1 MRRFESVRAVL
12 LSLALGLAAGS
23 ASLAGPPPEP
33 PPFHA
38 IENVRVE
45 VGDGTVI
52 EQATV
57 VIENGTI
64 TAVGEDAAVPAHAW
78 VVDGEGL
85 TVFPGLIDALG
96 TLPAP
101 RRPGGPGAGEPGQ
114 RGPRRRPD
122 PDQRLPRGPEDRP
135 QTTPWKRAADD
146 LALDPEAVET
156 WRKAGFT
163 SVAARAGQGLFPGRL
178 SLVRFGEPGA
188 DPEHQV
194 VAPELAQM
202 ASFDTGAGF
211 GSYPGSLM
219 GQIAYVRQ
227 VLLDAGHHAA
237 SVAAFE
243 ADPAGWR
250 RPDYDR
256 TLAPLAPAAA
266 GNERILLPGSSAAEI
281 RRALRLRE
289 EFGLNSIV
297 YGGQEAYR
305 LAGELAA
312 GGVPVLVD
320 VDWPAPLPERDRD
333 PDADR
338 PLREILHE
346 RLAPSTPV
354 ELAEA
359 GAPFAFSSGG
369 AGSPDEFLAGLRRA
383 VAAGLDPA
391 RALTALTRDAAALY
405 GLEDRLGAVAEGMAA
420 DLVLADGY
428 PWQES
433 TRVEAV
439 FIDGRR
445 YAVDDGGS
453 ESDAESDAEPDTES
467 DTESD
472 AESDAEPDTESDTES
487 DAESDAEPDTESD
500 TESDAES
507 DAEPDTESDTESDA
521 ESDAEPDTESDAESD
536 AEPDTESDAESDAEP
551 DTESD
556 TDTDTEPESAKGRTR
571 PVTAPAPMRL
581 AEAAERYDEVA
592 GESGVPMTGPYRED
606 DVLAIVGGTVLTMA
620 GETIENGTVVVRDGR
635 IAAVGSRVRPP
646 RDAHVIEA
654 AGRYVTPGIIDAH
667 SHIAAEGGIN
677 EGSLAVTS
685 MVRVADVVDP
695 TDIAIYRA
703 LAGGVT
709 TINVL
714 HGSANPIGGQNQ
726 VLKLRWGQDA
736 DGLRFEGAPPGI
748 KFALGE
754 NPKRSRSFGQGPRR
768 YPATRMG
775 VLDVIRQAF
784 TEAAEYQAAWVGH
797 RQAEAAGERSRPPA
811 RDLELE
817 ALVEIL
823 EGERLVHAHSYRAD
837 EILQLLRLAEEF
849 GFRIATLQ
857 HVLEGYRVADEIAAH
872 GAGASTFSDWW
883 AYKVEAFEAIP
894 HNAAL
899 MTDRGVLVSIN
910 SDDAEEMRHLN
921 HEAAKAVRWGGLS
934 DEQALA
940 LVTINP
946 AKQLRIDDRV
956 GSIEVGKD
964 ADLVVYD
971 GHPLSSYAVVQTTLV
986 DGRVYFDRELDRVRR
1001 EHLAALEQSLLES
1014 DDDEGGEAP

>member
-1 MRRFESVRAVL
+1 ML

-33 PPFHA
+33 PPFYA

-52 EQATV
+52 ERATV

-64 TAVGEDAAVPAHAW
+64 TAVAEDAAVPAHAW

-101 RRPGGPGAGEPGQ
+101 RRSGAGPGAGGPGQ
-114 RGPRRRPD
+114 GGPRRRPD
-122 PDQRLPRGPEDRP
+122 PDQQLPRGPEDRP

-146 LALDPEAVET
+146 LALDAEAVET

-202 ASFDTGAGF
+202 ASFDTGGGF
-211 GSYPGSLM
+211 GSYPGALM
-219 GQIAYVRQ
+219 GKIAYVRQ
-227 VLLDAGHHAA
+227 VLLDAGHYAA
-237 SVAAFE
+237 AVAAFE
-243 ADPAGWR
+243 ADPGGWR

-256 TLAPLAPAAA
+256 TLAPLASAVA
-266 GNERILLPGSSAAEI
+266 GNERILLPGSSAAEMG
-281 RRALRLRE
+281 RALRLRE

-305 LAGELAA
+305 LAGELATA
-312 GGVPVLVD
+312 GVPVLVD
-320 VDWPAPLPERDRD
+320 VDWPEPLPERDRD

-346 RLAPSTPV
+346 RLAPSTPA

-359 GAPFAFSSGG
+359 GAQFAFSSGG
-369 AGSPDEFLAGLRRA
+369 ANNPDEFLAGVRRS
-383 VAAGLDPA
+383 VEGGLEPA
-391 RALTALTRDAAALY
+391 RALTALTRDAAAVY
-405 GLEDRLGAVAEGMAA
+405 GLEDRIGTVAEGMAA

-428 PWQES
+428 PWLES

-439 FIDGRR
+439 FVDGRR
-445 YAVDDGGS
+445 YAVDDGG
-453 ESDAESDAEPDTES
+453 AEAE
-467 DTESD
+467 
-472 AESDAEPDTESDTES
+472 AEAE
-487 DAESDAEPDTESD
+487 
-500 TESDAES
+500 
-507 DAEPDTESDTESDA
+507 
-521 ESDAEPDTESDAESD
+521 
-536 AEPDTESDAESDAEP
+536 
-551 DTESD
+551 
-556 TDTDTEPESAKGRTR
+556 TEPEAEGEPEPEAEPAGRPAHPVSEAEPARGRAR

-581 AEAAERYDEVA
+581 SEVSERYDEVA
-592 GESGVPMTGPYRED
+592 GDSGVPMTGPYRED

-620 GETIENGTVVVRDGR
+620 GETIEDGTVVVRDGR
-635 IAAVGSRVRPP
+635 IAAVGRRVRPP

-667 SHIAAEGGIN
+667 SHIATAGGVN
-677 EGSLAVTS
+677 EGSLAVTA
-685 MVRVADVVDP
+685 MVRIEDVVDP
-695 TDIAIYRA
+695 TDIGIYRA

-754 NPKRSRSFGQGPRR
+754 NPKRSRSFGPGPRR

-784 TEAAEYQAAWVGH
+784 TEAAEYRTATERH
-797 RQAEAAGERSRPPA
+797 REAEAGGERSRPPA

-823 EGERLVHAHSYRAD
+823 DGDRLVHAHSYRAD

-921 HEAAKAVRWGGLS
+921 HEAAKAVKWGGLS

-946 AKQLRIDDRV
+946 ARQLQIDDRV

-964 ADLVVYD
+964 ADLVVYE

>member
-1 MRRFESVRAVL
+1 MRNRTGRPVL
-12 LSLALGLAAGS
+12 GFAAALVLAAAPLVS
-23 ASLAGPPPEP
+23 GPPPEP
-33 PPFHA
+33 PPFYA
-38 IENVRVE
+38 IQGVRVE
-45 VGDGTVI
+45 VGDGTVLDR
-52 EQATV
+52 ATV

-64 TAVGEDAAVPAHAW
+64 TAVAADAPVPPHARII
-78 VVDGEGL
+78 DGEGL
-85 TVFPGLIDALG
+85 TVFPGLIDAMGSLPQPG
-96 TLPAP
+96 RSGGGPAAGGPAP
-101 RRPGGPGAGEPGQ
+101 G
-114 RGPRRRPD
+114 GPRRRPD
-122 PDQRLPRGPEDRP
+122 ASSPLPRGPEDRP

-146 LALDPEAVET
+146 LALDAEAVET

-202 ASFDTGAGF
+202 ASFDTGGGF
-211 GSYPGSLM
+211 GAYPGALM
-219 GQIAYVRQ
+219 GKIAYLRQ
-227 VLLDAGHHAA
+227 VLLDAGHYAA
-237 SVAAFE
+237 AVASYE

-250 RPDYDR
+250 RPDFDR
-256 TLAPLAPAAA
+256 TLAPLAATAA

-281 RRALRLRE
+281 ERALRLGE
-289 EFGLNSIV
+289 EFGLDSII

-312 GGVPVLVD
+312 AGVPVLVD
-320 VDWPAPLPERDRD
+320 VDWPEALPERDRD

-338 PLREILHE
+338 PLRQILHE

-359 GAPFAFSSGG
+359 GAQFAFSSGG
-369 AGSPDEFLAGLRRA
+369 AKSADEFLAGVRRA
-383 VAAGLDPA
+383 VEGGLEPG
-391 RALTALTRDAAALY
+391 RALTALTRDAAATY
-405 GLEDRLGAVAEGMAA
+405 GLEDRIGTVAEGLAA

-428 PWQES
+428 PWLES
-433 TRVEAV
+433 VRIAAV
-439 FIDGRR
+439 FVDGRR
-445 YAVDDGGS
+445 YAVDGDDGDDAGTAEGAEGEEGGDAS
-453 ESDAESDAEPDTES
+453 ETEGAEETAEAQE
-467 DTESD
+467 
-472 AESDAEPDTESDTES
+472 A
-487 DAESDAEPDTESD
+487 
-500 TESDAES
+500 
-507 DAEPDTESDTESDA
+507 
-521 ESDAEPDTESDAESD
+521 
-536 AEPDTESDAESDAEP
+536 
-551 DTESD
+551 
-556 TDTDTEPESAKGRTR
+556 
-571 PVTAPAPMRL
+571 APPPLRL
-581 AEAAERYDEVA
+581 AELAERYEAVA
-592 GESGVPMTGPYRED
+592 GDSAVPMTGPYRQD
-606 DVLAIVGGTVLTMA
+606 DVLALVGGTVLTMA

-635 IAAVGSRVRPP
+635 IAAVGRRVRPP
-646 RDAHVIEA
+646 RNAHVIDA
-654 AGRYVTPGIIDAH
+654 AGRYVIPGIIDAH

-695 TDIAIYRA
+695 TDIGIYRA

-709 TINVL
+709 TVNVL

-736 DGLRFEGAPPGI
+736 DGMRFDGAPPGI

-784 TEAAEYQAAWVGH
+784 TEAAEYRAAWARH
-797 RQAEAAGERSRPPA
+797 RGAEAAGERSRPPA

-823 EGERLVHAHSYRAD
+823 EGRRLVHAHSYRAD
-837 EILQLLRLAEEF
+837 EILQLLRLAEEL

-883 AYKVEAFEAIP
+883 AYKVEAYEAIP
-894 HNAAL
+894 YNAAL
-899 MTDRGVLVSIN
+899 MTDRGVVVSIN

-921 HEAAKAVRWGGLS
+921 HEAAKTVKWGGLS

-964 ADLVVYD
+964 ADLVIYD
-971 GHPLSSYAVVQTTLV
+971 GHPLSSYAVVQMTLV
-986 DGRVYFDRELDRVRR
+986 DGKVYFDRELDKIRR
-1001 EHLAALEQSLLES
+1001 GRLAALEQALTES
-1014 DDDEGGEAP
+1014 DDSGGEAP

>member
-1 MRRFESVRAVL
+1 MRPTKSVRAAL

-33 PPFHA
+33 PPFYA

-52 EQATV
+52 ERATV

-64 TAVGEDAAVPAHAW
+64 TAVAENAAVPAHAW

-101 RRPGGPGAGEPGQ
+101 RRSGAGPGAGGPGQ
-114 RGPRRRPD
+114 GGPRRRPD
-122 PDQRLPRGPEDRP
+122 PDQQLPRGPEDRP

-146 LALDPEAVET
+146 LALDAEAVET

-202 ASFDTGAGF
+202 ASFDTGGGF
-211 GSYPGSLM
+211 GSYPGALM
-219 GQIAYVRQ
+219 GKIAYVRQ
-227 VLLDAGHHAA
+227 VLLDAGHYAA
-237 SVAAFE
+237 AVAAFE
-243 ADPAGWR
+243 ADPGGWR

-256 TLAPLAPAAA
+256 TLAPLAATAA
-266 GNERILLPGSSAAEI
+266 GSERILLPGSSAAEI
-281 RRALRLRE
+281 GRALGLAE

-305 LAGELAA
+305 LAGELATA
-312 GGVPVLVD
+312 GVPVLVD
-320 VDWPAPLPERDRD
+320 VDWPEPLPERDRD

-346 RLAPSTPV
+346 RLAPSTPA

-359 GAPFAFSSGG
+359 GAQFAFSSGG
-369 AGSPDEFLAGLRRA
+369 ANNPDEFLAGVRRA
-383 VAAGLDPA
+383 VEGGLEQA
-391 RALTALTRDAAALY
+391 RALTALTRDAAAVY
-405 GLEDRLGAVAEGMAA
+405 GLEDRLGTVAEGMAA

-439 FIDGRR
+439 FVDGRR

-453 ESDAESDAEPDTES
+453 EGEAEAEAEPE
-467 DTESD
+467 
-472 AESDAEPDTESDTES
+472 AEP
-487 DAESDAEPDTESD
+487 EP
-500 TESDAES
+500 A
-507 DAEPDTESDTESDA
+507 
-521 ESDAEPDTESDAESD
+521 
-536 AEPDTESDAESDAEP
+536 
-551 DTESD
+551 
-556 TDTDTEPESAKGRTR
+556 GRPAHPVAHPVAR

-581 AEAAERYDEVA
+581 TEVSERYEEVA

-606 DVLAIVGGTVLTMA
+606 GVLAIVGGTVLTMA

-635 IAAVGSRVRPP
+635 IAAVGRRVRPP

-654 AGRYVTPGIIDAH
+654 GGRYVTPGIIDAH

-685 MVRVADVVDP
+685 MVRIEDVVDP
-695 TDIAIYRA
+695 TDIGIYRA

-754 NPKRSRSFGQGPRR
+754 NPKRSRSFGPGPRR

-784 TEAAEYQAAWVGH
+784 TDAAEYRTATERH
-797 RQAEAAGERSRPPA
+797 REAEAAGERSRPPA

-823 EGERLVHAHSYRAD
+823 EGDRLVHAHSYRAD
-837 EILQLLRLAEEF
+837 EILQLLRLAEEL

-921 HEAAKAVRWGGLS
+921 HEAAKAVKWGGLS

-946 AKQLRIDDRV
+946 AKQLQIDDRV

>member
-1 MRRFESVRAVL
+1 ML

-33 PPFHA
+33 PPFYA

-52 EQATV
+52 ERATV

-64 TAVGEDAAVPAHAW
+64 TAVSEDAAVPAHAW

-101 RRPGGPGAGEPGQ
+101 RRSGAGPGAGGPGQ
-114 RGPRRRPD
+114 GGPRRRPD
-122 PDQRLPRGPEDRP
+122 PDQQLPRGPEDRP

-146 LALDPEAVET
+146 LALDAEAVET

-202 ASFDTGAGF
+202 ASFDTGGGF
-211 GSYPGSLM
+211 GSYPGALM
-219 GQIAYVRQ
+219 GKIAYVRQ
-227 VLLDAGHHAA
+227 VLLDAGHYAA
-237 SVAAFE
+237 AVAAFE

-256 TLAPLAPAAA
+256 TLAPLASAVA

-281 RRALRLRE
+281 GRALRLRE

-305 LAGELAA
+305 LAGELATA
-312 GGVPVLVD
+312 GVPVLVD
-320 VDWPAPLPERDRD
+320 VDWPEPLPERDRD

-346 RLAPSTPV
+346 RLAPSTPA

-359 GAPFAFSSGG
+359 GAQFAFSSGG
-369 AGSPDEFLAGLRRA
+369 ANNPDEFLAGVRRT
-383 VAAGLDPA
+383 VEGGLEPA
-391 RALTALTRDAAALY
+391 RALTALTRDAAAVY
-405 GLEDRLGAVAEGMAA
+405 GLEDRIGTVAEGMAA

-428 PWQES
+428 PWLES

-439 FIDGRR
+439 FVDGRR

-453 ESDAESDAEPDTES
+453 EGEAESEAEGEPEPEPEAEPAGRPAHPVSE
-467 DTESD
+467 
-472 AESDAEPDTESDTES
+472 AEP
-487 DAESDAEPDTESD
+487 
-500 TESDAES
+500 
-507 DAEPDTESDTESDA
+507 
-521 ESDAEPDTESDAESD
+521 
-536 AEPDTESDAESDAEP
+536 
-551 DTESD
+551 
-556 TDTDTEPESAKGRTR
+556 EPEAHPVAR
-571 PVTAPAPMRL
+571 PVTAPAPIRL
-581 AEAAERYDEVA
+581 AEVAEKYEEVA

-635 IAAVGSRVRPP
+635 IAAVGRRVRPP

-654 AGRYVTPGIIDAH
+654 TGRYVTPGIIDAH
-667 SHIAAEGGIN
+667 SHIATAGGVN
-677 EGSLAVTS
+677 EGSLAVTA
-685 MVRVADVVDP
+685 MVRIEDVVDP
-695 TDIAIYRA
+695 TDIGIYRA

-754 NPKRSRSFGQGPRR
+754 NPKRSRSFGPGPRR

-784 TEAAEYQAAWVGH
+784 TDAAEYRTATERH
-797 RQAEAAGERSRPPA
+797 REAEAAGERSRPPA

-823 EGERLVHAHSYRAD
+823 EGDRLVHAHSYRAD
-837 EILQLLRLAEEF
+837 EILQLLRLAEEL
-849 GFRIATLQ
+849 GFRVATLQ

-921 HEAAKAVRWGGLS
+921 HEAAKAVKWGGLS
-934 DEQALA
+934 DERALA

-946 AKQLRIDDRV
+946 AKQLQIDDRV

>member
-1 MRRFESVRAVL
+1 ML

-33 PPFHA
+33 PPFYA

-52 EQATV
+52 ERATV

-64 TAVGEDAAVPAHAW
+64 TAVSEDAAVPAHAW

-101 RRPGGPGAGEPGQ
+101 RRSGAGPGAGGPGQ
-114 RGPRRRPD
+114 GGPRRRPD
-122 PDQRLPRGPEDRP
+122 PDQQLPRGPEDRP

-146 LALDPEAVET
+146 LALDAEAVET
-156 WRKAGFT
+156 WRKVGFT

-202 ASFDTGAGF
+202 ASFDTGGGF
-211 GSYPGSLM
+211 GSYPGALM
-219 GQIAYVRQ
+219 GKIAYVRQ
-227 VLLDAGHHAA
+227 VLLDAGHYAA
-237 SVAAFE
+237 AVAAFE
-243 ADPAGWR
+243 ADPGGWR

-256 TLAPLAPAAA
+256 ALAPLASAVA

-281 RRALRLRE
+281 GRALRLRE

-305 LAGELAA
+305 LAGELATA
-312 GGVPVLVD
+312 GVPVLVD
-320 VDWPAPLPERDRD
+320 VDWPEPLPERDRD

-346 RLAPSTPV
+346 RLAPSTPA

-359 GAPFAFSSGG
+359 GAQFAFSSGG
-369 AGSPDEFLAGLRRA
+369 ANDPDEFLAGVRRA
-383 VAAGLDPA
+383 VEGGLEPA
-391 RALTALTRDAAALY
+391 RALTALTRDAAAVY
-405 GLEDRLGAVAEGMAA
+405 GLEDRIGTVAEGMAP

-439 FIDGRR
+439 FVDGRR

-453 ESDAESDAEPDTES
+453 EGEAELEAEGEAEPEG
-467 DTESD
+467 EP
-472 AESDAEPDTESDTES
+472 EAEPEPAGRPAHPVSE
-487 DAESDAEPDTESD
+487 AEP
-500 TESDAES
+500 AR
-507 DAEPDTESDTESDA
+507 
-521 ESDAEPDTESDAESD
+521 
-536 AEPDTESDAESDAEP
+536 
-551 DTESD
+551 
-556 TDTDTEPESAKGRTR
+556 GRAR

-581 AEAAERYDEVA
+581 AEVSERYDEVA

-620 GETIENGTVVVRDGR
+620 GETIEDGTVVVRDGR
-635 IAAVGSRVRPP
+635 IAAVGRRVRPP

-667 SHIAAEGGIN
+667 SHIATAGGVN
-677 EGSLAVTS
+677 EGSLAVTA
-685 MVRVADVVDP
+685 MVRIEDVVDP
-695 TDIAIYRA
+695 TDIGIYRA

-754 NPKRSRSFGQGPRR
+754 NPKRSRSFGPGPRR

-784 TEAAEYQAAWVGH
+784 TEAAEYRTATERH
-797 RQAEAAGERSRPPA
+797 REAEAAGERSRPPA

-823 EGERLVHAHSYRAD
+823 EGDRLVHAHSYRAD

-921 HEAAKAVRWGGLS
+921 HEAAKAVKWGGLS
-934 DEQALA
+934 DEHALA

-946 AKQLRIDDRV
+946 ARQLQIDDRV

>member
-1 MRRFESVRAVL
+1 MRVENRLRAL
-12 LSLALGLAAGS
+12 LVWLALGLPAATALVG
-23 ASLAGPPPEP
+23 GPPPEP
-33 PPFHA
+33 PPFYA
-38 IENVRVE
+38 IEGARVE
-45 VGDGTVI
+45 VGDGTVL
-52 EQATV
+52 ERATV

-64 TAVGEDAAVPAHAW
+64 TAVAEDPAVPAHAR
-78 VVDGEGL
+78 VIDGEGL
-85 TVFPGLIDALG
+85 TVFPGMIDALG
-96 TLPAP
+96 RLPAP
-101 RRPGGPGAGEPGQ
+101 RRPGAGSEAGGPGQ
-114 RGPRRRPD
+114 RGPRRRPG
-122 PDQRLPRGPEDRP
+122 PDSPLPRGPEDRP
-135 QTTPWKRAADD
+135 LTTPWKRAADD
-146 LALDPEAVET
+146 LALDAETVES
-156 WRKAGFT
+156 WREAGFT

-178 SLVRFGEPGA
+178 SLVRFGEPAA

-194 VAPELAQM
+194 AAPELAQM
-202 ASFDTGAGF
+202 VSFDTGGGF
-211 GSYPGSLM
+211 GSYPGALM
-219 GQIAYVRQ
+219 GKIAYVRQ

-237 SVAAFE
+237 AVAAFE

-250 RPDYDR
+250 RPEFDR
-256 TLAPLAPAAA
+256 ALAPLASAAA

-281 RRALRLRE
+281 GRALGLSR

-305 LAGELAA
+305 LAGALAA

-320 VDWPAPLPERDRD
+320 VDWPEPLPERDRD

-391 RALTALTRDAAALY
+391 RALTALTRDAAAVY
-405 GLEDRLGAVAEGMAA
+405 GLEDRLGTVAEGMAA

-433 TRVEAV
+433 ARVEAV

-445 YAVDDGGS
+445 YAATDREDGEEAEDAEGTDSEVTDDTEGTEDSERTGDTGDTEDAEDEGDEGGS
-453 ESDAESDAEPDTES
+453 GEAAAEAAPGAESSEKAADPDEPR
-467 DTESD
+467 
-472 AESDAEPDTESDTES
+472 PR
-487 DAESDAEPDTESD
+487 
-500 TESDAES
+500 
-507 DAEPDTESDTESDA
+507 
-521 ESDAEPDTESDAESD
+521 
-536 AEPDTESDAESDAEP
+536 
-551 DTESD
+551 
-556 TDTDTEPESAKGRTR
+556 GRGAR
-571 PVTAPAPMRL
+571 GAGGRGGSPGASGEALPPMRL
-581 AEAAERYDEVA
+581 AEVAEKYEEVA
-592 GESGVPMTGPYRED
+592 GDSGVPMTGPYRED
-606 DVLAIVGGTVLTMA
+606 GVLAIVGGTVLTMA
-620 GETIENGTVVVRDGR
+620 GETIEDGTVVVRDGR
-635 IAAVGSRVRPP
+635 IAAVGTRVRPP
-646 RDAHVIEA
+646 RGAHVIDA

-736 DGLRFEGAPPGI
+736 DGMRFEGAPPGI

-797 RQAEAAGERSRPPA
+797 GQAEAAGERSRPPA

-823 EGERLVHAHSYRAD
+823 EGRRLVHAHSYRAD

-883 AYKVEAFEAIP
+883 AYKVEAYEAIP

-899 MTDRGVLVSIN
+899 MTDRGVVVSIN

-971 GHPLSSYAVVQTTLV
+971 GHPLSSYAVVRTTLV
-986 DGRVYFDRELDRVRR
+986 DGRVYFDRELDRLRR

-1014 DDDEGGEAP
+1014 DGEEEEEEEGGDAP

>member
-1 MRRFESVRAVL
+1 MRPTRSVRAAL
-12 LSLALGLAAGS
+12 LSLTLGLAAGS

-33 PPFHA
+33 PPFYA
-38 IENVRVE
+38 IENARVE

-52 EQATV
+52 ERATV

-64 TAVGEDAAVPAHAW
+64 TAVAEDAAVPAHAW

-101 RRPGGPGAGEPGQ
+101 RRPGGAGAGGPGQ
-114 RGPRRRPD
+114 GGPRRRPD
-122 PDQRLPRGPEDRP
+122 PDQQLPRGPEDRP

-146 LALDPEAVET
+146 LALDAEAVET

-202 ASFDTGAGF
+202 ASFDTGGGF
-211 GSYPGSLM
+211 GSYPGALM
-219 GQIAYVRQ
+219 GKIAYVRQ
-227 VLLDAGHHAA
+227 VLLDAGHYAA
-237 SVAAFE
+237 AVAAFE
-243 ADPAGWR
+243 ADPGGWR

-256 TLAPLAPAAA
+256 TLAPLAATVA
-266 GNERILLPGSSAAEI
+266 GNERILLPGSSAAEMG
-281 RRALRLRE
+281 RALRLRE

-305 LAGELAA
+305 LARELAIA
-312 GGVPVLVD
+312 GVPVLVD
-320 VDWPAPLPERDRD
+320 VDWPEPLPERDRD

-346 RLAPSTPV
+346 RLAPSAPV

-359 GAPFAFSSGG
+359 GAQFAFSSGG
-369 AGSPDEFLAGLRRA
+369 ANNPDEFLAGVRRA
-383 VAAGLDPA
+383 VEGGLEPA
-391 RALTALTRDAAALY
+391 RALTALTRDAAVVY
-405 GLEDRLGAVAEGMAA
+405 GLEDRLGTVAEGMAA

-439 FIDGRR
+439 FVDGRR

-453 ESDAESDAEPDTES
+453 EGEAELEAEGEAEAEAESEAEPEPAGRPAHPVAHPVS
-467 DTESD
+467 E
-472 AESDAEPDTESDTES
+472 AEP
-487 DAESDAEPDTESD
+487 AR
-500 TESDAES
+500 
-507 DAEPDTESDTESDA
+507 
-521 ESDAEPDTESDAESD
+521 
-536 AEPDTESDAESDAEP
+536 
-551 DTESD
+551 
-556 TDTDTEPESAKGRTR
+556 GRAR

-581 AEAAERYDEVA
+581 AEVAERYEEVA

-635 IAAVGSRVRPP
+635 IAAVGRRVRPP

-654 AGRYVTPGIIDAH
+654 GGRYVTPGIIDAH
-667 SHIAAEGGIN
+667 SHIATAGGVN
-677 EGSLAVTS
+677 EGSLAVTA
-685 MVRVADVVDP
+685 MVRIEDVVDP
-695 TDIAIYRA
+695 TDMGIYRA

-754 NPKRSRSFGQGPRR
+754 NPKRSRSFGPGPRR

-784 TEAAEYQAAWVGH
+784 TDAAEYRTATERH
-797 RQAEAAGERSRPPA
+797 REAEAAGERSRPPA
-811 RDLELE
+811 RDLKLE

-823 EGERLVHAHSYRAD
+823 EGDRLVHAHSYRAD
-837 EILQLLRLAEEF
+837 EILQLLRLAEEL

-921 HEAAKAVRWGGLS
+921 HEAAKAVKWGGLS

-946 AKQLRIDDRV
+946 AKQLQIDDRV

-986 DGRVYFDRELDRVRR
+986 DGKIYFDRELDRVRR

>member
-1 MRRFESVRAVL
+1 MRPTRSVRAAL
-12 LSLALGLAAGS
+12 LSLTLGLAAGS

-33 PPFHA
+33 PPFYA
-38 IENVRVE
+38 IENARVE

-52 EQATV
+52 ERATV

-64 TAVGEDAAVPAHAW
+64 TAVAEDAAVPAHAW

-101 RRPGGPGAGEPGQ
+101 RRPGGAGAGGPGQ
-114 RGPRRRPD
+114 GGPRRRPD
-122 PDQRLPRGPEDRP
+122 PDQQLPRGPEDRP

-146 LALDPEAVET
+146 LALDAEAVET

-202 ASFDTGAGF
+202 ASFDTGGGF
-211 GSYPGSLM
+211 GSYPGALM
-219 GQIAYVRQ
+219 GKIAYVRQ
-227 VLLDAGHHAA
+227 VLLDAGHYAA
-237 SVAAFE
+237 AVAAFE
-243 ADPAGWR
+243 ADPGGWR

-256 TLAPLAPAAA
+256 TLAPLAATVA
-266 GNERILLPGSSAAEI
+266 GNERILLPGSSAAEMG
-281 RRALRLRE
+281 RALRLRE

-305 LAGELAA
+305 LAGELAIA
-312 GGVPVLVD
+312 GVPVLVD
-320 VDWPAPLPERDRD
+320 VDWPEPLPERDRD

-346 RLAPSTPV
+346 RLAPSAPV

-359 GAPFAFSSGG
+359 GAQFAFSSGG
-369 AGSPDEFLAGLRRA
+369 ANNPDEFLAGVRRA
-383 VAAGLDPA
+383 VEGGLEPA
-391 RALTALTRDAAALY
+391 RALTALTRDAAVVY
-405 GLEDRLGAVAEGMAA
+405 GLEDRLGTVAEGMAA

-439 FIDGRR
+439 FVDGRR

-453 ESDAESDAEPDTES
+453 EGEAELEAEGEAEAEAESEAEPEPAGRPAHPVAHPVS
-467 DTESD
+467 E
-472 AESDAEPDTESDTES
+472 AEP
-487 DAESDAEPDTESD
+487 AR
-500 TESDAES
+500 
-507 DAEPDTESDTESDA
+507 
-521 ESDAEPDTESDAESD
+521 
-536 AEPDTESDAESDAEP
+536 
-551 DTESD
+551 
-556 TDTDTEPESAKGRTR
+556 GRAR

-581 AEAAERYDEVA
+581 AEVAERYEEVA

-635 IAAVGSRVRPP
+635 IAAVGRRVRPP

-654 AGRYVTPGIIDAH
+654 GGRYVTPGIIDAH
-667 SHIAAEGGIN
+667 SHIATAGGVN
-677 EGSLAVTS
+677 EGSLAVTA
-685 MVRVADVVDP
+685 MVRIEDVVDP
-695 TDIAIYRA
+695 TDMGIYRA

-754 NPKRSRSFGQGPRR
+754 NPKRSRSFGPGPRR

-784 TEAAEYQAAWVGH
+784 TDAAEYRTATERH
-797 RQAEAAGERSRPPA
+797 REAEAAGERSRPPA
-811 RDLELE
+811 RDLKLE

-823 EGERLVHAHSYRAD
+823 EGDRLVHAHSYRAD
-837 EILQLLRLAEEF
+837 EILQLLRLAEEL

-921 HEAAKAVRWGGLS
+921 HEAAKAVKWGGLS

-946 AKQLRIDDRV
+946 AKQLQIDDRV

-986 DGRVYFDRELDRVRR
+986 DGKIYFDRELDRVRR

>member
-23 ASLAGPPPEP
+23 ASVAGPPPEP

-52 EQATV
+52 ERATV

-101 RRPGGPGAGEPGQ
+101 RRPGGPGAGEPG
-114 RGPRRRPD
+114 RSGPRRRPD
-122 PDQRLPRGPEDRP
+122 PDQQLPRGPEDRP

-256 TLAPLAPAAA
+256 ALAPLAPAAA

-281 RRALRLRE
+281 GRALRLRE

-391 RALTALTRDAAALY
+391 RALTALTRDAAAVY
-405 GLEDRLGAVAEGMAA
+405 GLEDRLGTVAEGMAA

-433 TRVEAV
+433 ARVEAV

-445 YAVDDGGS
+445 YAAADREDGEEAKDAEGTDSERTEDTEGTEDSDHTGDTEAAEDAEDEGGS
-453 ESDAESDAEPDTES
+453 GEAAAEAAPGAESSEEAVAPDES
-467 DTESD
+467 R
-472 AESDAEPDTESDTES
+472 PR
-487 DAESDAEPDTESD
+487 
-500 TESDAES
+500 
-507 DAEPDTESDTESDA
+507 
-521 ESDAEPDTESDAESD
+521 
-536 AEPDTESDAESDAEP
+536 
-551 DTESD
+551 
-556 TDTDTEPESAKGRTR
+556 GRGAR
-571 PVTAPAPMRL
+571 GPGGRGGPPGASGEALPPMRL
-581 AEAAERYDEVA
+581 AEVAEKYEEVA
-592 GESGVPMTGPYRED
+592 GDSGVPMTGPYRED
-606 DVLAIVGGTVLTMA
+606 GVLAIVGGTVLTMA
-620 GETIENGTVVVRDGR
+620 GETIEGGTVVVRDGR
-635 IAAVGSRVRPP
+635 IAAVGTRVRPP
-646 RDAHVIEA
+646 RGAHVIDA

-946 AKQLRIDDRV
+946 AKQLRIDGRV

>member
-1 MRRFESVRAVL
+1 MRPTKSVRAVL
-12 LSLALGLAAGS
+12 LTLASGLAAGS

-33 PPFHA
+33 PPFYA
-38 IENVRVE
+38 IENARVE

-52 EQATV
+52 ERATV
-57 VIENGTI
+57 VIEDGMI
-64 TAVGEDAAVPAHAW
+64 TAVAEDAAVPAHAW

-101 RRPGGPGAGEPGQ
+101 RRPGAGPGAGGPGQ
-114 RGPRRRPD
+114 GGPRRRPD
-122 PDQRLPRGPEDRP
+122 PGQELPRGPEDRP

-146 LALDPEAVET
+146 LALDAEAVET

-194 VAPELAQM
+194 VAPALAQM
-202 ASFDTGAGF
+202 ASFDTGGGF
-211 GSYPGSLM
+211 GSYPGALM
-219 GQIAYVRQ
+219 GKIAYVRQ
-227 VLLDAGHHAA
+227 VLLDAGHYAA
-237 SVAAFE
+237 AVAAFE
-243 ADPAGWR
+243 ADPVGWR

-256 TLAPLAPAAA
+256 TLAPLASTAA

-281 RRALRLRE
+281 GRALRLRE
-289 EFGLNSIV
+289 EFGLHSIV

-305 LAGELAA
+305 LAGELATA
-312 GGVPVLVD
+312 GVPVLVD
-320 VDWPAPLPERDRD
+320 VDWPEPLPERDRD

-346 RLAPSTPV
+346 RLAPSTPF

-369 AGSPDEFLAGLRRA
+369 ANNPDEFLAGVRRA
-383 VAAGLDPA
+383 VEGGLEPT
-391 RALTALTRDAAALY
+391 RALTALTRDAAVVY
-405 GLEDRLGAVAEGMAA
+405 GLEDRLGTVAEGMAA

-428 PWQES
+428 PWEES
-433 TRVEAV
+433 TRVDAV

-445 YAVDDGGS
+445 YGVAANEDAGDEGDDGGS
-453 ESDAESDAEPDTES
+453 VGTAAEGASEAETAEEAEEPDEQRRR
-467 DTESD
+467 
-472 AESDAEPDTESDTES
+472 
-487 DAESDAEPDTESD
+487 
-500 TESDAES
+500 
-507 DAEPDTESDTESDA
+507 
-521 ESDAEPDTESDAESD
+521 
-536 AEPDTESDAESDAEP
+536 
-551 DTESD
+551 
-556 TDTDTEPESAKGRTR
+556 GRGPR
-571 PVTAPAPMRL
+571 VAGGPPGASSEAPTPMRL
-581 AEAAERYDEVA
+581 AEVADKYEEVA
-592 GESGVPMTGPYRED
+592 GDSGVPMTGPYRED

-635 IAAVGSRVRPP
+635 IAAVGRRVRPP
-646 RDAHVIEA
+646 RDAHVIDA

-667 SHIAAEGGIN
+667 SHIATAGGVN
-677 EGSLAVTS
+677 EGSLAVTA
-685 MVRVADVVDP
+685 MVRIEDVVDP

-726 VLKLRWGQDA
+726 VLKLRWGQGA

-754 NPKRSRSFGQGPRR
+754 NPKRSRSFGPGPRR

-784 TEAAEYQAAWVGH
+784 TEAAEYRTATERH
-797 RQAEAAGERSRPPA
+797 LEAEAAGERSRPPA
-811 RDLELE
+811 RDLKLE

-823 EGERLVHAHSYRAD
+823 AGERLVHAHSYRAD
-837 EILQLLRLAEEF
+837 EILQLLRLAEEL

-857 HVLEGYRVADEIAAH
+857 HVLEGYRVADEIASH

-883 AYKVEAFEAIP
+883 AYKVEAYEAIP

-910 SDDAEEMRHLN
+910 SDDDEEMRHLN
-921 HEAAKAVRWGGLS
+921 HEAAKAVKWGGLS

-946 AKQLRIDDRV
+946 ARQLGIDDRV

-971 GHPLSSYAVVQTTLV
+971 RHPLSSYAVVQTTLV
-986 DGRVYFDRELDRVRR
+986 DGKVYFDRELDRVRQ
-1001 EHLAALEQSLLES
+1001 EHLAALEQSFLES

>member
-1 MRRFESVRAVL
+1 MKVTSIRGRAL
-12 LSLALGLAAGS
+12 RLAAFGLLV
-23 ASLAGPPPEP
+23 AMPVVAGPPPEP
-33 PPFHA
+33 PPFYA

-45 VGDGTVI
+45 VGDGTVL
-52 EQATV
+52 ERATV

-64 TAVGEDAAVPAHAW
+64 TAVAEVAAIPAHAW
-78 VVDGEGL
+78 VIDGEGL
-85 TVFPGLIDALG
+85 TVYPGLIDALG
-96 TLPAP
+96 RLPQP
-101 RRPGGPGAGEPGQ
+101 RRMGGRSATGGSGPGGPG
-114 RGPRRRPD
+114 RRPD
-122 PDQRLPRGPEDRP
+122 TDRALPRGPEDRP

-146 LALDPEAVET
+146 LTLDAEAAET

-163 SVAARAGQGLFPGRL
+163 SVVARAGQGLFPGRP

-194 VAPELAQM
+194 VAPDLAQM
-202 ASFDTGAGF
+202 VSFDTGGGF
-211 GSYPGSLM
+211 GSYPGALM
-219 GQIAYVRQ
+219 GKIAYVRQ
-227 VLLDAGHHAA
+227 VLLDAGHYAA
-237 SVAAFE
+237 AVAAFE
-243 ADPAGWR
+243 ADPSGWR
-250 RPDYDR
+250 RPDFDR
-256 TLAPLAPAAA
+256 TLAPLAAAAA
-266 GNERILLPGSSAAEI
+266 GEERVLLPGSSGAEI
-281 RRALRLRE
+281 GRALRLGE
-289 EFGLNSIV
+289 EFGLDSIV

-305 LAGELAA
+305 LAEDLAA
-312 GGVPVLVD
+312 RGVSVLID
-320 VDWPAPLPERDRD
+320 VDWPEPLPERDRD

-359 GAPFAFSSGG
+359 GARFAFSSGG
-369 AGSPDEFLAGLRRA
+369 AKGPDEVFAGVRRA
-383 VAAGLDPA
+383 IEGGLEPG
-391 RALTALTRDAAALY
+391 RALVALTRDAAATY
-405 GLEDRLGAVAEGMAA
+405 GLEDRVGTVAEGMAA

-428 PWQES
+428 PWQDPV
-433 TRVEAV
+433 RIAAV
-439 FIDGRR
+439 FVDGRR
-445 YAVDDGGS
+445 YGVDDG
-453 ESDAESDAEPDTES
+453 EDAESEEDGDGTEAEGVGETAGADE
-467 DTESD
+467 
-472 AESDAEPDTESDTES
+472 
-487 DAESDAEPDTESD
+487 
-500 TESDAES
+500 
-507 DAEPDTESDTESDA
+507 
-521 ESDAEPDTESDAESD
+521 
-536 AEPDTESDAESDAEP
+536 
-551 DTESD
+551 
-556 TDTDTEPESAKGRTR
+556 
-571 PVTAPAPMRL
+571 TAPSGPAGRAGGRGRGGDAKDAPPPLRL
-581 AEAAERYDEVA
+581 AEVAEQYEAVA
-592 GESGVPMTGPYRED
+592 GDTPVPMAGPYRED
-606 DVLAIVGGTVLTMA
+606 DVVAIVGGTVLTMA

-635 IAAVGSRVRPP
+635 IDAVGRRPRTP
-646 RDAHVIEA
+646 RGAHVIDA
-654 AGRYVTPGIIDAH
+654 AGRFVVPGIIDAH

-677 EGSLAVTS
+677 EGSLAVTA
-685 MVRVADVVDP
+685 MVRIQDVVDP
-695 TDIAIYRA
+695 TDIGIYRA

-736 DGLRFEGAPPGI
+736 DGMRFEVAPPGI

-754 NPKRSRSFGQGPRR
+754 NPKRSRSFGPGPSR

-775 VLDVIRQAF
+775 VIDVIRQAF
-784 TEAAEYQAAWVGH
+784 TEAVEYRDAWARH
-797 RQAEAAGERSRPPA
+797 REAEAAGERSRPPA

-837 EILQLLRLAEEF
+837 EILQLLRLAEEL

-883 AYKVEAFEAIP
+883 AYKVEAYEAIP
-894 HNAAL
+894 YNAAL
-899 MTDRGVLVSIN
+899 MTDRGVLSSIN

-921 HEAAKAVRWGGLS
+921 HEAAKSVKWGGLS

-964 ADLVVYD
+964 ADLVIYD

-986 DGRVYFDRELDRVRR
+986 DGKVYFDRELDRLRR
-1001 EHLAALEQSLLES
+1001 QNLAALEAALTES
-1014 DDDEGGEAP
+1014 GEEDGEKVEP